1 MNCSK
6 SIPAEPIAET
16 HNFFSWF
23 KTGNSALDYMILATL
38 ASMSSYIFNWISN
51 NSWNIQYSITRIYY
65 YYFMQQN
72 VVSYEGKISTNV
84 DRFSNR
90 LCHSSIFS
98 DRFRALLEYIIQNV
112 DSNKSIREIKEYI
125 IAEKTSSLAH
135 TDNVYMVNQMARF
148 LISAKLDIYA
158 VAYVTT
164 HVDSN
169 EKSQTSARTEH
180 ITIDLFSNKSS
191 IAEMKQFVDDITRDY
206 LMTIAHLRENKQFI
220 YSLTQLNYEDSPCE
234 QWTETVFDSTRS
246 FNNLFFDQ
254 SDKIIAKIDFFLKN
268 RDWYYEKGIPYT
280 LGVGLYGP
288 PGTGKTSF
296 IKALANY
303 TGRHIVSISLKL
315 VKTKKQLESVF
326 FENRYNTD
334 NTKNSIDFNK
344 KIIVFEDI
352 DCIGDIVMDREK
364 KKAISASKP
373 AISPEKEKDDIVK
386 ALLVPD
392 DMITLD
398 DILELWDGIREAPGR
413 IMIISSNH
421 YADLDPALKRPGR
434 IDITLKL
441 TYASRAVIA
450 KMYRHLIGEDAD
462 PADLE
467 QINDD
472 FYTPAEIIN
481 VYMNERHGMLKRL
494 MLNQKV

>member
-6 SIPAEPIAET
+6 SIPADPIAET

-51 NSWNIQYSITRIYY
+51 NSWNIKYSITRIYY

-84 DRFSNR
+84 DRYSNR

-98 DRFRALLEYIIQNV
+98 DRFRSLLEYIIKNV
-112 DSNKSIREIKEYI
+112 DSNQSIREIKEYI
-125 IAEKTSSLAH
+125 ISDKTSSVAH

-148 LISAKLDIYA
+148 LISEKMDIYA
-158 VAYVTT
+158 VAYVTM

-169 EKSQTSARTEH
+169 EKPLTSARTEH

-246 FNNLFFDQ
+246 FNNLFFDR
-254 SDKIIAKIDFFLKN
+254 SNEIIAKIDFFLKN

-334 NTKNSIDFNK
+334 NKKNSIDFNK

-386 ALLVPD
+386 ALLMPD

-462 PADLE
+462 PADLAL
-467 QINDD
+467 INDD